1 MLKPTDSAIKTYYAN
16 LDAAKS
22 QNALHEGNVRNA
34 FGGLLEEAAKARSWI
49 LVTEHSAQA
58 GKRGIRYD
66 GVLRDQYRLPHGY
79 WEAKD
84 SSDDLTAEIRK
95 KIERGYSLNNTIFE
109 DTRQAVLYQDGRE
122 SMTADMRDADK
133 LTHLLN
139 AFLNYNMPP
148 FVKFEQAVQHF
159 AGEIPHIA
167 RTLQEQIEQ
176 AHRENE
182 RFQKAFAR
190 FYKLCKTALNP
201 NLRREA
207 VDEMLIQHMLTERL
221 IVRVFDREKF
231 TRQNVIANEIEN
243 VIEALTSKQ
252 FEYSKFLGA
261 LDRFY
266 DAIEG
271 AADTLASY
279 AEKQAFLKKDYHSTV
294 FAMSDIPACRSSES
308 PAGTSSH
315 RSTLPTIFRCCSDRH
330 SAAGSRPTDRLENA
344 A

>member
-1 MLKPTDSAIKTYYAN
+1 MLKATDSAIKTYYAN
-16 LDAAKS
+16 LEAARG

-34 FGGLLEEAAKARSWI
+34 FGGLLEEAAKARNWI
-49 LVTEHSAQA
+49 LVTEHSERA

-122 SMTADMRDADK
+122 TLSADMRDADK

-159 AGEIPHIA
+159 AGEIPNIA
-167 RTLQEQIEQ
+167 QGLFTRIET
-176 AHRENE
+176 AHKENKRFRE
-182 RFQKAFAR
+182 AFAR
-190 FYKLCKTALNP
+190 VYELCKTALNP

-221 IVRVFDREKF
+221 IVRVFDVEHFSNK
-231 TRQNVIANEIEN
+231 NVIASEISR
-243 VIEALTSKQ
+243 VIDALTSRH
-252 FEYSKFLGA
+252 FNYREFLGA

-271 AADTLASY
+271 AADTLATY
-279 AEKQAFLKKDYHSTV
+279 AEKQAFLKE
-294 FAMSDIPACRSSES
+294 IRSSSFLSSTIVAES
-308 PAGTSSH
+308 HAQKCGK
-315 RSTLPTIFRCCSDRH
+315 LQFRVSNF
-330 SAAGSRPTDRLENA
+330 GKL
-344 A
+344 